1 MPLSNKTKGLLPL
14 SGDIVLPPSMSEYS
28 TSQTL
33 SIAIFV
39 CLTFHDL
46 REYSDFLKDLTADP
60 QAFSGTGQG

>member
-14 SGDIVLPPSMSEYS
+14 SGDTSLPPSMSEYN

-39 CLTFHDL
+39 CLTLYDL
-46 REYSDFLKDLTADP
+46 REYGDFLKDLTAEQ
-60 QAFSGTGQG
+60 QAFSGTGRG